1 MPRIRH
7 RIVDALTSLKLTI
20 ICLVLLMVLVV
31 ACTLA
36 QVQLGVFGAVN
47 AYIRS
52 FFVWGTVPGTTWHIP
67 VFPGGGMVGL
77 VLTLNLVAAQAR
89 RLEMSFRKA
98 GLWIVHLGLI
108 VLFAGEFVTSFF
120 QVEMQLS
127 VEEGKTVEF
136 VESTRERELAV
147 IDTTDADHDQ
157 VYAIPESLLVP
168 DKYIEIPGT
177 PLFLK
182 VNALYKNSEM
192 ARREPK
198 DPPSPATMGIGP
210 GVNVIEAAPVSG
222 EDQSDRV
229 AAFVEPFAGPK
240 SYGIWLVS
248 EALGAPQSFTHEG
261 RTYALSLRKKREYL
275 PFAMTLK
282 KFSHD
287 VYAGTDI
294 PKNFSSLVQLSRPST
309 GESREVLIYMNQPLR
324 YGGKAFYQA
333 SFGKND
339 TLSILQVVE
348 NPGWLLPYASCVL
361 VALGLLLHFAIS
373 LRRSVARR
381 HAAVEA

>member
-1 MPRIRH
+1 MPRTRY
-7 RIVDALTSLKLTI
+7 RVLNALTSLRLTI
-20 ICLVLLMVLVV
+20 ACLVLLMVLVV

-36 QVQLGVFGAVN
+36 QVQMGVFGAVN

-67 VFPGGGMVGL
+67 VFPGGGLVGL
-77 VLTLNLVAAQAR
+77 VLTLNLVASLAR
-89 RLEMSFRKA
+89 RLELSLRKA

-120 QVEMQLS
+120 QVETQLS

-147 IDTTDADHDQ
+147 IDTTDADHDE

-168 DKYIEIPGT
+168 DKFVEIPGT

-182 VNALYKNSEM
+182 VNAWYKNSGM
-192 ARREPK
+192 ARRSPN

-210 GVNVIEAAPVSG
+210 GVNVIEAEPVAG
-222 EDQSDRV
+222 DDQSDRT

-248 EALGAPQSFTHEG
+248 EALGAPQSFTHG
-261 RTYALSLRKKREYL
+261 
-275 PFAMTLK
+275 
-282 KFSHD
+282 
-287 VYAGTDI
+287 
-294 PKNFSSLVQLSRPST
+294 
-309 GESREVLIYMNQPLR
+309 
-324 YGGKAFYQA
+324 
-333 SFGKND
+333 
-339 TLSILQVVE
+339 
-348 NPGWLLPYASCVL
+348 
-361 VALGLLLHFAIS
+361 
-373 LRRSVARR
+373 
-381 HAAVEA
+381 